1 MNEGEHE
8 GEKREEKVKVDPQ
21 HRSLLPTLRP
31 YQADAVRSVW
41 LVKVDPQR
49 RVIPGRSV
57 WLVQNPHVNC

>member
-1 MNEGEHE
+1 MLTFR
-8 GEKREEKVKVDPQ
+8 EKREEKVKVDPQ

-49 RVIPGRSV
+49 RVIPGRCSQVSV
-57 WLVQNPHVNC
+57 ASEG